1 MARNLNNS
9 VIILPKRRYIVI
21 LEMKAIQNIH
31 NNKWILLRWMFLVK
45 HKDFNFV
52 DLQAELSLPFILQC
66 DCFSQNRII
75 HCTPNES

>member
-31 NNKWILLRWMFLVK
+31 NNKWILLR
-45 HKDFNFV
+45 
-52 DLQAELSLPFILQC
+52 
-66 DCFSQNRII
+66 
-75 HCTPNES
+75 